1 EVLAQLQELP
11 QIIFSTA
18 YDKYALEAFEHNAV
32 DYLLKPYTRSR
43 FAKAIERVR
52 KNGGHNLDQI
62 KALTENLL
70 QQQNQSSYPIKILVQ
85 SGQKLVS
92 INTADI
98 IWISAEKDYAT
109 LVTEKQKYLS
119 NYGIGQLEEKLNP
132 LLFKRVHRSSMIN
145 VNYIQEIFKY
155 AAAYD
160 VRMTN
165 GDIVKVSRSY
175 LEVIRDLTF

>member
-1 EVLAQLQELP
+1 
-11 QIIFSTA
+11 
-18 YDKYALEAFEHNAV
+18 
-32 DYLLKPYTRSR
+32 
-43 FAKAIERVR
+43 
-52 KNGGHNLDQI
+52 
-62 KALTENLL
+62 
-70 QQQNQSSYPIKILVQ
+70 
-85 SGQKLVS
+85 
-92 INTADI
+92 
-98 IWISAEKDYAT
+98 EKDYAT